1 MSEALSDED
10 AILSA
15 NLEFYRAFNDRDAK
29 AMSGLWART
38 APVAC
43 IHPGWTALAGRERV
57 IQSWRDILA
66 NPEAP
71 HVMCHDDRA
80 LIYGDVAIVL
90 CEEEL
95 DTGHLAATN
104 MFVRENGA
112 WRMIHHQASPIVA
125 RGRDEDRRRRR
136 PSPTRH

>member
-1 MSEALSDED
+1 MAETLTDED
-10 AILSA
+10 AVRSA
-15 NLEFYRAFNDRDAK
+15 NLEFYRAFNDRDVK
-29 AMSGLWART
+29 AMDTLWAKN

-43 IHPGWTALAGRERV
+43 VHPGWTALAGRAQV
-57 IQSWRDILA
+57 IQSWRNILA

-80 LIYGDVAIVL
+80 TVYGDLAIVQ

-95 DTGHLAATN
+95 DAGYLVATN
-104 MFVRENGA
+104 MFIREAGA
-112 WRMIHHQASPIVA
+112 WKMIHHQASQIVM
-125 RGRDEDRRRRR
+125 RGLDERRRR